1 MLNAMV
7 AAPPPR
13 HRPARSWSRRLFAAM
28 AAIIVVTGSFLAITS
43 APAAADEQGLIA
55 QARFHADIALLRAD
69 CKQYL
74 TGPSF
79 QSPEDRDPQQVA
91 LTADVVSA
99 PVPAGQPADAIA
111 SAPLSGGTGS
121 RISVH
126 PSFFASDPGLPVSA
140 SAAFAPSA
148 EQQRTIAI
156 LHEVGH
162 LTGREGDHNQ
172 DLGRQLDYNA
182 TILNLCLAGP
192 PPLTPLRIIRF
203 TCSPL
208 PRGLN
213 YIICEAIW
221 TGGVDPASARWFT
234 PRAPRQPVVNTDP
247 INHVTTASF
256 DCNNPGGTE
265 FTYTTSVQIT
275 DRAGAT
281 ASSGLTIPCGW

>member
-1 MLNAMV
+1 
-7 AAPPPR
+7 
-13 HRPARSWSRRLFAAM
+13 FATIT
-28 AAIIVVTGSFLAITS
+28 AAIVATGSFLAITS
-43 APAAADEQGLIA
+43 APAAAQDQQGLID
-55 QARFHADIALLRAD
+55 QARFHAQTALLRAD

-79 QSPEDRDPQQVA
+79 QAPDDRDPQQVA
-91 LTADVVSA
+91 GRVPIVST
-99 PVPAGQPADAIA
+99 PVPAGQPAGAIA
-111 SAPLSGGTGS
+111 SSPLFRGVRGT
-121 RISVH
+121 ISVH
-126 PSFFASDPGLPVSA
+126 PNFFTSDPGLPVA
-140 SAAFAPSA
+140 PAAFDPSA

-156 LHEVGH
+156 LHEIGH

-172 DLGRQLDYNA
+172 DLPRQFEYNA

-208 PRGLN
+208 PQGFN
-213 YIICEAIW
+213 YINCEAFW
-221 TGGVDPASARWFT
+221 TGGVDPASAQWYT
-234 PRAPRQPVVNTDP
+234 PRAPRQPVVTTDP

-256 DCNNPGGTE
+256 DCNNPGETE
-265 FTYTTSVQIT
+265 LTYTTSVQIT